1 MITTVTD
8 KISLRKIRYDVISHL
23 EMLDFINKIGDFLDN
38 REDYRKNTDYYVDL
52 LRSANLDVSETDYD
66 KICEMLQKYVDEHND
81 IDNIEHLPMLD
92 YAKEYTD
99 VLSDDLSTD
108 EDIAKAENRLNS
120 FLLQMSEITMLQN
133 KMIDSAIETMNIDE
147 EGNLVDDYTGH
158 IIVSVYTINKDPELA
173 KIENV
178 EKKTTM
184 YIART
189 IVKKQREFANSL
201 DFDDDGYYVAPD
213 GTELF
218 DEEDKIALEDE
229 VWQWK
234 GNILGITKD
243 EIAENLDNQSNEADS
258 NIEDIDIDNVDID
271 DDVSLAKTEINEAS
285 KERVERLQNSL
296 KASANKIRKY

>member
-66 KICEMLQKYVDEHND
+66 KICEMLQKYVDEHNN

>member
-66 KICEMLQKYVDEHND
+66 KICEMLQKYVEEHND
-81 IDNIEHLPMLD
+81 IDNIEHLPILD
-92 YAKEYTD
+92 YANEYTD
-99 VLSDDLSTD
+99 ALSDDLSTD

-296 KASANKIRKY
+296 KASANKIKKY

>member
-38 REDYRKNTDYYVDL
+38 REDYQKDTDYYVDL
-52 LRSANLDVSETDYD
+52 LRNANLDVSETDYD
-66 KICEMLQKYVDEHND
+66 KICLMLQAYIDEHNN
-81 IDNIEHLPMLD
+81 IDSIEHLPLLD
-92 YAKEYTD
+92 YEQEYLDALTD
-99 VLSDDLSTD
+99 DETD
-108 EDIAKAENRLNS
+108 NDNVSVAESRLNS

-133 KMIDSAIETMNIDE
+133 KMINSAIETMNIDE
-147 EGNLVDDYTGH
+147 EGNLVDDFTGH

-173 KIENV
+173 KIESV

-201 DFDDDGYYVAPD
+201 DFDDDGSYVAPD

-218 DEEDKIALEDE
+218 NEDDKIALDDE

-243 EIAENLDNQSNEADS
+243 DMAQNLDKQSSETDS
-258 NIEDIDIDNVDID
+258 KTEDIGIDNVDID

-296 KASANKIRKY
+296 KASANKIKKY

>member
-1 MITTVTD
+1 
-8 KISLRKIRYDVISHL
+8 
-23 EMLDFINKIGDFLDN
+23 
-38 REDYRKNTDYYVDL
+38 
-52 LRSANLDVSETDYD
+52 
-66 KICEMLQKYVDEHND
+66 
-81 IDNIEHLPMLD
+81 
-92 YAKEYTD
+92 
-99 VLSDDLSTD
+99 
-108 EDIAKAENRLNS
+108 
-120 FLLQMSEITMLQN
+120 MLQN

>member
-52 LRSANLDVSETDYD
+52 LRSANLDVSETDFD
-66 KICEMLQKYVDEHND
+66 KICEMLQKYVEEHND
-81 IDNIEHLPMLD
+81 IDNIEHLPILD
-92 YAKEYTD
+92 YANEYTD
-99 VLSDDLSTD
+99 ALSDDLSTD

-147 EGNLVDDYTGH
+147 EGILVDDYTGH

-218 DEEDKIALEDE
+218 DQEDKIALEDE

-258 NIEDIDIDNVDID
+258 NIEDTDINNVDID

>member
-38 REDYRKNTDYYVDL
+38 REDYRKNADYYVDL

>member
-52 LRSANLDVSETDYD
+52 LRTANLDVSETDYD
-66 KICEMLQKYVDEHND
+66 KICEMLQKYVEEHND

-92 YAKEYTD
+92 YANEYTD
-99 VLSDDLSTD
+99 ALSDDLSTD

-218 DEEDKIALEDE
+218 DQEDKIALEDE

>member
-81 IDNIEHLPMLD
+81 IDNIEHLPILD

-243 EIAENLDNQSNEADS
+243 EIAENLNNQSNEADS